1 MVIFLNLKNY
11 IPILLFL
18 FLIGGSNL
26 YGSPLPV
33 SGDNNFYEQIQ
44 NDKNDVLVSSD
55 NVFFKT
61 SKEKEGNLLFIEL
74 LKYEEA
80 ETNDKSSTHQLTSFY
95 GYIVAMFSTQPLSAL
110 SKELQND
117 VIRYVFHFDTTS
129 TRLHV
134 KFQVFI
140 I

>member
-1 MVIFLNLKNY
+1 MSRFLNFKNY

-18 FLIGGSNL
+18 FLTGASNI
-26 YGSPLPV
+26 YGNTLLV
-33 SGDNNFYEQIQ
+33 SGVDNFYEQIQ
-44 NDKNDVLVSSD
+44 NDENDAQVSSE
-55 NVFFKT
+55 NVFIKA
-61 SKEKEGNLLFIEL
+61 SKEKEGNTFFIEL
-74 LKYEEA
+74 LKNEEV
-80 ETNDKSSTHQLTSFY
+80 ETKEEPSTHQLTSFY
-95 GYIVAMFSTQPLSAL
+95 GYLIAMFSSQPFSAL

-117 VIRYVFHFDTTS
+117 VIRYIWHFDSTS

>member
-1 MVIFLNLKNY
+1 MGIFLNLKNY

-18 FLIGGSNL
+18 FLTGGSNL
-26 YGSPLPV
+26 YGSILPV

-55 NVFFKT
+55 NAFFET

-80 ETNDKSSTHQLTSFY
+80 ETNDESSTHELTSFY
-95 GYIVAMFSTQPLSAL
+95 GYVVAMFSSQPLSAL

-117 VIRYVFHFDTTS
+117 VIRYVFHFDTKS

>member
-1 MVIFLNLKNY
+1 MGIFLNLKNY

-18 FLIGGSNL
+18 FLTGGSNL
-26 YGSPLPV
+26 YGSTLPV
-33 SGDNNFYEQIQ
+33 SGDNNFYEQIK

-61 SKEKEGNLLFIEL
+61 SKEKEGNLPFIEL

-80 ETNDKSSTHQLTSFY
+80 ETNDESSTHQLTSFY
-95 GYIVAMFSTQPLSAL
+95 GYIVAMFSSQPLSAL

-117 VIRYVFHFDTTS
+117 VFRYVFHFDATS
-129 TRLHV
+129 TRLHI